1 MKPCAWRELERWGG
15 MGMGTIWKETW
26 GTSSSKGKEE
36 EKGMEKSS
44 EQRFWGGTGRWGA
57 SEGRLTLHR
66 LRDKQTPGETEGN
79 GADFETQECEENLHR
94 CVGKQLGI
102 KEQET
107 KGWGG
112 VVRSQL
118 RSDNGSL
125 QQAYLC
131 ESMSQDFSDC
141 LETSIPA
148 QPCGISGL
156 PRTLL
161 LLLLRPGEP
170 RN

>member
-1 MKPCAWRELERWGG
+1 M
-15 MGMGTIWKETW
+15 
-26 GTSSSKGKEE
+26 
-36 EKGMEKSS
+36 
-44 EQRFWGGTGRWGA
+44 
-57 SEGRLTLHR
+57 
-66 LRDKQTPGETEGN
+66 
-79 GADFETQECEENLHR
+79 
-94 CVGKQLGI
+94 GKQLGI

-148 QPCGISGL
+148 QPHGILGV

-161 LLLLRPGEP
+161 LLLLRTGEL

>member
-1 MKPCAWRELERWGG
+1 M
-15 MGMGTIWKETW
+15 
-26 GTSSSKGKEE
+26 
-36 EKGMEKSS
+36 
-44 EQRFWGGTGRWGA
+44 
-57 SEGRLTLHR
+57 
-66 LRDKQTPGETEGN
+66 
-79 GADFETQECEENLHR
+79 
-94 CVGKQLGI
+94 GKQLGI
-102 KEQET
+102 KEQEI

-156 PRTLL
+156 RRTLL